1 MTAGFGIGCLFIP
14 LTLTALAGLKG
25 PQIVMG
31 SSLLNL
37 GRQIGGSVGIAFLDT
52 WVTNAAATARA
63 GIVAHV
69 SASSMLTDRQSIAH
83 ALLAQGYGH
92 TDAQAAI
99 LRIIDG
105 AVQT

>member
-14 LTLTALAGLKG
+14 LTLMAFASLKS
-25 PQIVMG
+25 PQSATG

-37 GRQIGGSVGIAFLDT
+37 GQQIGGSVSIAFLDT

-63 GIVAHV
+63 GIGTHV
-69 SASSMLTDRQSIAH
+69 SAGSMLMDRQSSITH

-92 TDAQAAI
+92 TDAQAA